1 MNTGFHRR
9 EHCPLCHAENAVTLC
24 ELAYGEPPIARFLA
38 DFYHGRIPLERL
50 QQESYRVASCRRC
63 GFIYQDPI
71 LDDSGMQ
78 ALYRDWVDNA
88 QSLRKKQAAKSSL
101 FRQYAG
107 QVQTLLRML
116 PGCPGQVRLL
126 EYGMGWGYWSRMA
139 QAHGLDV
146 TGFELSD
153 QRRAH
158 ARAMGLK
165 VITELPSPG
174 AHFDCLYANQVFE
187 HLPDPAGTLQQ
198 LCARLAPRA
207 LVYIRVPDGRGVANR
222 LRRRGW
228 SPDLDA
234 IHPLEHI
241 NCFTRKTLIDLAA
254 GAGLSLVQ
262 PPPRLS
268 WGSLVSG
275 IKREIADRYLTPHL
289 FFRRGD

>member
-9 EHCPLCHAENAVTLC
+9 ECCPLCAAEDATTLC
-24 ELAYGEPPIARFLA
+24 ELPYGEPPIAGFLE
-38 DFYHGRIPLERL
+38 DFYYGRIPPERL
-50 QQESYRVASCRRC
+50 QSESYRVARCQQC

-78 ALYRDWVDNA
+78 ALYQDWIDNA
-88 QSLRKKQAAKSSL
+88 QSLRKKQAAKASL

-107 QVQTLLRML
+107 QIQTLLCLL
-116 PGCPGQVRLL
+116 PGRPGEIRVL

-146 TGFELSD
+146 TGFELSSE
-153 QRRAH
+153 RREH

-165 VITELPSPG
+165 VITELPPPG
-174 AHFDCLYANQVFE
+174 AHFECLYANQVFE
-187 HLPDPAGTLQQ
+187 HLPDPAGTLRQ
-198 LCARLAPRA
+198 LCARLAPQG

-222 LRRRGW
+222 LQRRGW

-241 NCFTRKTLIDLAA
+241 NCFTRKTLIDLAT
-254 GAGLSLVQ
+254 GAGLSLVR
-262 PPPRLS
+262 PPPRLN
-268 WGSLVSG
+268 WGSLLNG
-275 IKREIADRYLTPHL
+275 IKREIADRYLTTHL
-289 FFRRGD
+289 LFRRDS